1 MHLFVAGAAQQIHE
15 QRYTMSIV
23 PNNRLREVREEAG
36 IEVSALASSA
46 GVSERI
52 LKRIETIDGTSR
64 TEIKERV
71 VTGLNTLLGSKRYQ
85 TNEIFPGWQV
95 HRRVAKRLKASAPK
109 AAAPIA
115 GSSD

>member
-1 MHLFVAGAAQQIHE
+1 
-15 QRYTMSIV
+15 MSIV

-36 IEVSALASSA
+36 IEVSALATSA

-52 LKRIETIDGTSR
+52 LKRIETIDGTPR

-85 TNEIFPGWQV
+85 TDEIFPGWQV
-95 HRRVAKRLKASAPK
+95 HRRVAKRTKGGGTPK
-109 AAAPIA
+109 AVAPVA
-115 GSSD
+115 GSSS